1 MKNNFIEENFSNHS
15 YGKYLLYLEFE
26 NFFINTR
33 LSDTLEVGVVGGTHN
48 QAEIQI
54 LKNLGFNLST
64 TTLGIEGNDIFLD
77 LNDISTNIEK
87 KFDLIICTQVLEHIW
102 NHNSFFVNIANLMK
116 KQGILYLNCPK
127 SNKAHMEPV
136 YYSSGF
142 TSSYLS
148 QNCKNNSLAVIKD
161 GEVGSEVLYKSIHI
175 TQSWYKKN
183 DIESRYRF
191 NKKNLLYKIKHLI
204 KLSNLGTYL
213 VLKRNL
219 DRDSS
224 NFKTMSYVIA
234 KKKV

>member
-1 MKNNFIEENFSNHS
+1 MKNNFIEENFSNH
-15 YGKYLLYLEFE
+15 
-26 NFFINTR
+26 
-33 LSDTLEVGVVGGTHN
+33 
-48 QAEIQI
+48 
-54 LKNLGFNLST
+54 
-64 TTLGIEGNDIFLD
+64 
-77 LNDISTNIEK
+77 
-87 KFDLIICTQVLEHIW
+87 
-102 NHNSFFVNIANLMK
+102 
-116 KQGILYLNCPK
+116 
-127 SNKAHMEPV
+127 
-136 YYSSGF
+136 
-142 TSSYLS
+142 
-148 QNCKNNSLAVIKD
+148 SLAVIKD

-191 NKKNLLYKIKHLI
+191 NKNNLLYKIKHLI